1 METAKFSTIELLRDG
16 RAIEIRALRPTD
28 RVGLLA
34 ALHRSSAQS
43 RYRRF
48 FSPKRAFTEN
58 EIAYFL
64 NVDFVTHVALVAVE
78 EGGRGGIVGG
88 GRYIVVQP
96 GKAEVAFFVVDQC
109 QGQGIGAALM
119 RHLASVALESGLKQL
134 SAEVMADNISMM
146 RVFEKSGLRL
156 NTTREGSVVHVTLQL
171 L

>member
-1 METAKFSTIELLRDG
+1 MVGRLKYVRLGPRTELVYWQRYIVAVPSLAIAASSPRSAPLR
-16 RAIEIRALRPTD
+16 
-28 RVGLLA
+28 
-34 ALHRSSAQS
+34 
-43 RYRRF
+43 
-48 FSPKRAFTEN
+48 EN

-119 RHLASVALESGLKQL
+119 RHLASVALKSGLKQL
-134 SAEVMADNISMM
+134 SAEVLADNISMM
-146 RVFEKSGLRL
+146 RVFEKCGLRL